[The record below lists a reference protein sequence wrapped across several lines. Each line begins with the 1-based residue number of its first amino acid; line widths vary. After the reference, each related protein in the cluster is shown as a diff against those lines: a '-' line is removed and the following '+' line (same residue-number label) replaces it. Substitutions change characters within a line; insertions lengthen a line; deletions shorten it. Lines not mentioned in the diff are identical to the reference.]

1 MNTTLSLLTF
11 EWNLVDIVKHEV
23 NSSEDSSNDPLL
35 TVVVHQDHTTLTTR
49 VDEEDT
55 LIKQIINDNTEG
67 NIYLG
72 KDKDDTMY
80 ALSYMGKSF
89 DTSFF
94 ANIVNNN
101 NTFSSYSIWPNL
113 CRIERHQDNS
123 INTNNIN
130 TNSLSSEY

>member
-1 MNTTLSLLTF
+1 MSLLTF
-11 EWNLVDIVKHEV
+11 EWNLVDIVKNEV

-55 LIKQIINDNTEG
+55 LIKQIINDNTDG

-80 ALSYMGKSF
+80 DFRFMDKSF
-89 DTSFF
+89 DTNFF
-94 ANIVNNN
+94 ASIVNNN

-113 CRIERHQDNS
+113 CRIERHH
-123 INTNNIN
+123 
-130 TNSLSSEY
+130 